1 MKRRAVVVGV
11 GESTYYER
19 GRANESEFQLA
30 CIAIRNAVADAGL
43 SLAAIDGFVS
53 YMDMRNDPMRLAQ
66 ALGCKQLTYTAQ
78 PWGGG
83 GNGMASAVMLADS
96 AVSGGYAKHVVAFRA
111 LAQGQFGRFGQARGA
126 GYAAG
131 AAAFTA
137 TYGLLSPAQIC
148 ALQTAAFMHLHGISQ
163 GALCEIALASYHH
176 AQSNPRA
183 LRCGKPLT
191 REAYHASRWIVEP
204 FHLFDCCP
212 ENDGAA
218 AIVVT
223 TPERARDLRKKPVP
237 ILAASQGLG
246 AGDGA
251 QAFNE
256 RTFPTAHKTVVARA
270 LWERAGVGPGD
281 VDVAQFY
288 ENFTGPVLIAMCEM
302 GLAPPEGIEEFV
314 SNGRLLAPNGALP
327 LNTSGGNLGEA
338 YIHGFEC
345 VVEAVRQ
352 VRGESTAQV
361 PDVELS
367 LAVAGP
373 GFAPGS
379 AVLFCAP

>member
-1 MKRRAVVVGV
+1 VKKRAVVAGV

-19 GRANESEFQLA
+19 GRAAESEFQLA
-30 CIAIRNAVADAGL
+30 CIAIKNAVADAGL
-43 SLAAIDGFVS
+43 ELAEIDGFVS
-53 YMDMRNDPMRLAQ
+53 YMEMRNDPMRLAT

-111 LAQGQFGRFGQARGA
+111 LAQGQFGRFGQAGGA
-126 GYAAG
+126 GYARG
-131 AAAFTA
+131 NAAFTA

-148 ALQTAAFMHLHGISQ
+148 ALQTSAFMARYGISQ
-163 GALCEIALASYHH
+163 EALCEVAMASYHH

-183 LRCGKPLT
+183 IRYGKPLT
-191 REAYHASRWIVEP
+191 REAHLPQPASADPRCLSR
-204 FHLFDCCP
+204 FR
-212 ENDGAA
+212 DGAGG
-218 AIVVT
+218 
-223 TPERARDLRKKPVP
+223 EH
-237 ILAASQGLG
+237 
-246 AGDGA
+246 
-251 QAFNE
+251 
-256 RTFPTAHKTVVARA
+256 TFPTAHKSVVGRDLGAIRRDA
-270 LWERAGVGPGD
+270 CGP
-281 VDVAQFY
+281 DVAQFY
-288 ENFTGPVLIAMCEM
+288 ELTGPVLES
-302 GLAPPEGIEEFV
+302 EGWRSPRHQAFV
-314 SNGRLLAPNGALP
+314 RATARRTARCPS
-327 LNTSGGNLGEA
+327 SGGNIGEA

-361 PDVELS
+361 PNVELS